1 MKLITFSNRTM
12 KDIVRDPLT
21 LLFGLGF
28 PLVLL
33 LLLSVIQSNIPVD
46 LFEIDKLTPGISV
59 FGLSFMTLFS
69 ATLIA
74 KDRESALL
82 QRLYTTPL
90 TALDFILG
98 YALPIIPISL
108 AQCIICYIAAFFFG
122 LEMSINIVFA
132 ILMSI
137 PVALFNIAL
146 GLLFGSIMNSK
157 QVGGFCGALLTNL
170 TAWLSGVWFDLDLVG
185 GAFKKIAYCLPF
197 VHAVD
202 MEKAVV
208 AGNYSD
214 IFPHLWWVLGYTA
227 VLTALAIVAFLR
239 QSKKQ

>member
-170 TAWLSGVWFDLDLVG
+170 TAWLSGVWFNLDLVG

-227 VLTALAIVAFLR
+227 VLTVLAIVAFLR

>member
-108 AQCIICYIAAFFFG
+108 AQCIICYMAAFFFG